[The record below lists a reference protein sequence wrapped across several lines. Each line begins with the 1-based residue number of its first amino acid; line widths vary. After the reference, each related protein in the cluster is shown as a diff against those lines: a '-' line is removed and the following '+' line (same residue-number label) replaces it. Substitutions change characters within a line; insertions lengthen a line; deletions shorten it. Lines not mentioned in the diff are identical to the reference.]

1 MAALMRIMKNDEDE
15 ALVLVGDQMMSKTS
29 HDDTQA
35 LDFCQLNSRGGK
47 VIVGLSGQDKYEQ
60 KVGFW
65 KKVGSIFSDTR

>member
-1 MAALMRIMKNDEDE
+1 MAALMRIMKNDDDE

-29 HDDTQA
+29 RDDTQA

-47 VIVGLSGQDKYEQ
+47 VIVGLSGQDRYDP

-65 KKVGSIFSDTR
+65 KKLGSIFGDTH